1 MSNSMFLFVL
11 LLKCGV
17 TQQGIDSL
25 TLCTVLA
32 FNGSEECPGL
42 VTGVISSV
50 LMYSVGLSQQAGRY
64 S

>member
-11 LLKCGV
+11 SLKCGV

-32 FNGSEECPGL
+32 FYGSEECPGL
-42 VTGVISSV
+42 VTGVNSSV
-50 LMYSVGLSQQAGRY
+50 LMYSIGLSQQVGRY